1 MADEEINYESDAGL
15 DSIFFTR
22 PKGPNPPPTPYL
34 YVANCGAEAEMTYAA
49 LADVFSSFGHV
60 RRVVPAGAANLT
72 RIFVVFGGRSRAEAS
87 AAAEAAL
94 QALSGKPCADAG
106 GRKMHIQF
114 AVGKRSAPVEHP
126 VVHHNVDALAIP
138 GLFLHLD
145 FVTPEMEQTR
155 DIEKD
160 KWIGPLPAAVSDFVS
175 RAEQLPELTGCPEV
189 CMPLD
194 QLTEGRGGPGEENA
208 APSTSPLLPFFSLSP
223 YATDQRINES
233 ATGIN
238 EYGTG
243 VGLAPHIDTHAAF
256 EGAVLSLSLA
266 GPAIMEFRRPLGPQ
280 PVGKQ
285 PLGKKKVVGG
295 SSGSSEQGVGSE
307 ISRGSNG
314 KCESSDSACC
324 SSDDNSRGNGA
335 VSGVSQISTNHSSS
349 NSSDCSAVRAEEK
362 AGVEAKEVAT
372 PNERRAE
379 ENREEERRAEE
390 RKTEERRAED
400 RRVLFLPPRSL
411 LVLTGE
417 ARYAWS
423 HYIPNH
429 KIDHING
436 QVFPR
441 APRRVSYT
449 FRRVRFGPCGCAYPE
464 FCDAPRMESVAGN
477 GKVSTDRDRAAGS
490 EGMLVEGSGA
500 EKLLVKQKGRE
511 GMRERVGDG
520 CCGGSVVTHSHEG
533 VAECGEEGEKGKKEE
548 QRMGGGNDG
557 EPVMTHSHEGV
568 EERAEEERAEREDG
582 KESSI
587 PPHVDPPNLLYS
599 PQTTPAVERDFV
611 HKVYD
616 AIAPHFSATRFARW
630 PKVAE
635 FLLSLPPGSL
645 VLDAGCGNGK
655 YLNGGLPIPPAL
667 PSAASVSVSAS
678 SSLSMRTSSSP
689 FPSSSS
695 TPSSSTPFP
704 PSSSPSSAPT
714 RPPAVLIG
722 CDISPPLVSI
732 CTQRGF
738 EAFVADTL
746 SLPLASSRFDAAIS
760 VAVLHHLSS
769 ETRRKHALR
778 EMLRVVRKGGRVL
791 VTVWAREQENPGLLD
806 KWTPLIGRMADKWVG
821 DVEAGGGEEKGGERE
836 GRAGGGLGGIE
847 EERETSNEEN
857 ACPRRG
863 SAGKEVPGEKGATAG
878 EGMSEESAAGGSGE
892 KNPNPELGRG
902 GSGEERTGES
912 EQGKVTGEEASQEF
926 LVPWHLPCHRVEIGS
941 AAAAQHV
948 ASGFARRDEAK
959 GSVVYNRYYYVFT
972 QGELERLITEIGG
985 ASIVESFYDKSNW
998 CVIMEKL

>member
-145 FVTPEMEQTR
+145 FVTPEMEQSLLEFADGNDWHYLTKRRVQHHGYAFNYSTR

-295 SSGSSEQGVGSE
+295 SSGSSEQGVG
-307 ISRGSNG
+307 R
-314 KCESSDSACC
+314 
-324 SSDDNSRGNGA
+324 
-335 VSGVSQISTNHSSS
+335 
-349 NSSDCSAVRAEEK
+349 
-362 AGVEAKEVAT
+362 
-372 PNERRAE
+372 
-379 ENREEERRAEE
+379 
-390 RKTEERRAED
+390 
-400 RRVLFLPPRSL
+400 
-411 LVLTGE
+411 E

>member
-145 FVTPEMEQTR
+145 FVTPEMEQSLLEFADGNDWHYLTKRRVQHHGYAFNYSTR

-233 ATGIN
+233 ATGVGLAPHIDTHAAFEGAALTLSQAGPAISGIN

-295 SSGSSEQGVGSE
+295 SSGSSEQGVG
-307 ISRGSNG
+307 I
-314 KCESSDSACC
+314 
-324 SSDDNSRGNGA
+324 
-335 VSGVSQISTNHSSS
+335 
-349 NSSDCSAVRAEEK
+349 
-362 AGVEAKEVAT
+362 
-372 PNERRAE
+372 
-379 ENREEERRAEE
+379 
-390 RKTEERRAED
+390 
-400 RRVLFLPPRSL
+400 
-411 LVLTGE
+411 
-417 ARYAWS
+417 
-423 HYIPNH
+423 
-429 KIDHING
+429 
-436 QVFPR
+436 
-441 APRRVSYT
+441 
-449 FRRVRFGPCGCAYPE
+449 
-464 FCDAPRMESVAGN
+464 
-477 GKVSTDRDRAAGS
+477 
-490 EGMLVEGSGA
+490 
-500 EKLLVKQKGRE
+500 
-511 GMRERVGDG
+511 
-520 CCGGSVVTHSHEG
+520 
-533 VAECGEEGEKGKKEE
+533 
-548 QRMGGGNDG
+548 
-557 EPVMTHSHEGV
+557 
-568 EERAEEERAEREDG
+568 
-582 KESSI
+582 
-587 PPHVDPPNLLYS
+587 
-599 PQTTPAVERDFV
+599 ERDFV

-714 RPPAVLIG
+714 RPPAG
-722 CDISPPLVSI
+722 
-732 CTQRGF
+732 G
-738 EAFVADTL
+738 E
-746 SLPLASSRFDAAIS
+746 
-760 VAVLHHLSS
+760 
-769 ETRRKHALR
+769 E
-778 EMLRVVRKGGRVL
+778 GGRVL

-821 DVEAGGGEEKGGERE
+821 DVEAGGGEEKGGGEGRE
-836 GRAGGGLGGIE
+836 GGE
-847 EERETSNEEN
+847 EDW
-857 ACPRRG
+857 
-863 SAGKEVPGEKGATAG
+863 
-878 EGMSEESAAGGSGE
+878 GGSRRKERPVTRRMRVQGGAQLE
-892 KNPNPELGRG
+892 KRFQEKR
-902 GSGEERTGES
+902 EQQ
-912 EQGKVTGEEASQEF
+912 QGKG
-926 LVPWHLPCHRVEIGS
+926 
-941 AAAAQHV
+941 
-948 ASGFARRDEAK
+948 
-959 GSVVYNRYYYVFT
+959 
-972 QGELERLITEIGG
+972 
-985 ASIVESFYDKSNW
+985 
-998 CVIMEKL
+998 

>member
-15 DSIFFTR
+15 DSLFFTR

-87 AAAEAAL
+87 AAAESAL
-94 QALSGKPCADAG
+94 QALSGKPCAEAG

-114 AVGKRSAPVEHP
+114 AVGKRSAP
-126 VVHHNVDALAIP
+126 
-138 GLFLHLD
+138 
-145 FVTPEMEQTR
+145 TR

-194 QLTEGRGGPGEENA
+194 QLT
-208 APSTSPLLPFFSLSP
+208 
-223 YATDQRINES
+223 
-233 ATGIN
+233 IN
-238 EYGTG
+238 EYATG

-266 GPAIMEFRRPLGPQ
+266 GPAIMEFRRPMGPQ

-285 PLGKKKVVGG
+285 PLGKKKVVAQATAGGEAEEGATLRGETGG
-295 SSGSSEQGVGSE
+295 S
-307 ISRGSNG
+307 
-314 KCESSDSACC
+314 D
-324 SSDDNSRGNGA
+324 
-335 VSGVSQISTNHSSS
+335 
-349 NSSDCSAVRAEEK
+349 
-362 AGVEAKEVAT
+362 
-372 PNERRAE
+372 ERRAEE
-379 ENREEERRAEE
+379 ENREEENRAEE
-390 RKTEERRAED
+390 KRGDEKRTEEKRAEEKRGDGKRAED

-436 QVFPR
+436 QDFPR

-464 FCDAPRMESVAGN
+464 FCDAPRMESVAEN
-477 GKVSTDRDRAAGS
+477 GKVPTDRDRAAGS
-490 EGMLVEGSGA
+490 EGVLVERTGA
-500 EKLLVKQKGRE
+500 GRLLVKEKGSE
-511 GMRERVGDG
+511 GMRRRVEDG
-520 CCGGSVVTHSHEG
+520 CCGGSVG
-533 VAECGEEGEKGKKEE
+533 
-548 QRMGGGNDG
+548 
-557 EPVMTHSHEGV
+557 THSHEGV
-568 EERAEEERAEREDG
+568 EECAEEGEEEKKEEQRVAGGSDGETVVTHSHQGVRECGGEEEEEERAEEEEG
-582 KESSI
+582 KGITAS
-587 PPHVDPPNLLYS
+587 PHVDPSKTLESPQTTPAVERDLVHKVYDAIAPHFNPSDAAAS

-635 FLLSLPPGSL
+635 FLLSLPRGSL
-645 VLDAGCGNGK
+645 VLDAG
-655 YLNGGLPIPPAL
+655 
-667 PSAASVSVSAS
+667 
-678 SSLSMRTSSSP
+678 
-689 FPSSSS
+689 
-695 TPSSSTPFP
+695 
-704 PSSSPSSAPT
+704 
-714 RPPAVLIG
+714 
-722 CDISPPLVSI
+722 PPLVSI
-732 CTQRGF
+732 CSQRGF

-778 EMLRVVRKGGRVL
+778 EMLRVVKKGGRVL

-806 KWTPLIGRMADKWVG
+806 KWTPLIGRMADRWVG
-821 DVEAGGGEEKGGERE
+821 DVGEGGGEERGRERGGERE
-836 GRAGGGLGGIE
+836 ERTGGGLGGIE
-847 EERETSNEEN
+847 EDRETSNEEN

-863 SAGKEVPGEKGATAG
+863 LEGKEILREEAATAG
-878 EGMSEESAAGGSGE
+878 EGTSAQSAEAGKGAENLNLAELRGGGSGE
-892 KNPNPELGRG
+892 VKAGGGSELGK
-902 GSGEERTGES
+902 STG
-912 EQGKVTGEEASQEF
+912 VEASQEF

-972 QGELERLITEIGG
+972 RGELER
-985 ASIVESFYDKSNW
+985 
-998 CVIMEKL
+998 

>member
-1 MADEEINYESDAGL
+1 MADEEINYESNAGL

-145 FVTPEMEQTR
+145 FVTPEMEQSLLEFADGNDWHYLTKRRVQHHGYAFNYSTR

-233 ATGIN
+233 ATG
-238 EYGTG
+238 

-256 EGAVLSLSLA
+256 EGAALTLSQAGPAIMEFKRPLGLQPVALLPSPSPPPSLA
-266 GPAIMEFRRPLGPQ
+266 DQRVRDRAIMEFRRPLGPQ

-295 SSGSSEQGVGSE
+295 SSGSSEQGVG
-307 ISRGSNG
+307 R
-314 KCESSDSACC
+314 
-324 SSDDNSRGNGA
+324 
-335 VSGVSQISTNHSSS
+335 
-349 NSSDCSAVRAEEK
+349 
-362 AGVEAKEVAT
+362 
-372 PNERRAE
+372 
-379 ENREEERRAEE
+379 
-390 RKTEERRAED
+390 
-400 RRVLFLPPRSL
+400 
-411 LVLTGE
+411 E

>member
-1 MADEEINYESDAGL
+1 M
-15 DSIFFTR
+15 
-22 PKGPNPPPTPYL
+22 
-34 YVANCGAEAEMTYAA
+34 
-49 LADVFSSFGHV
+49 
-60 RRVVPAGAANLT
+60 
-72 RIFVVFGGRSRAEAS
+72 
-87 AAAEAAL
+87 
-94 QALSGKPCADAG
+94 
-106 GRKMHIQF
+106 
-114 AVGKRSAPVEHP
+114 
-126 VVHHNVDALAIP
+126 
-138 GLFLHLD
+138 
-145 FVTPEMEQTR
+145 
-155 DIEKD
+155 
-160 KWIGPLPAAVSDFVS
+160 
-175 RAEQLPELTGCPEV
+175 
-189 CMPLD
+189 
-194 QLTEGRGGPGEENA
+194 
-208 APSTSPLLPFFSLSP
+208 
-223 YATDQRINES
+223 
-233 ATGIN
+233 
-238 EYGTG
+238 
-243 VGLAPHIDTHAAF
+243 
-256 EGAVLSLSLA
+256 
-266 GPAIMEFRRPLGPQ
+266 GPQ

-295 SSGSSEQGVGSE
+295 SSEQSGSNGNSERSGSSGNSGNS
-307 ISRGSNG
+307 GNSNG
-314 KCESSDSACC
+314 KCESSDGACC
-324 SSDDNSRGNGA
+324 SSDAYSHNS
-335 VSGVSQISTNHSSS
+335 STNGC
-349 NSSDCSAVRAEEK
+349 CSMKAQATAGGEAEE
-362 AGVEAKEVAT
+362 GAKLRGET
-372 PNERRAE
+372 GGSDERRAEE
-379 ENREEERRAEE
+379 ENREEENRAEE
-390 RKTEERRAED
+390 KRGDEKRTEEKRAEEKRGDGKRAED

-436 QVFPR
+436 QDFPR

-464 FCDAPRMESVAGN
+464 FCDAPRMESVAEN
-477 GKVSTDRDRAAGS
+477 GKVPTDRDRAAGS
-490 EGMLVEGSGA
+490 EGVLVERTGA
-500 EKLLVKQKGRE
+500 GRLLVKEKGSE
-511 GMRERVGDG
+511 GMRRRVEDG

-533 VAECGEEGEKGKKEE
+533 VEECAEEGEEEKKEE
-548 QRMGGGNDG
+548 QRVAGGNDG
-557 EPVMTHSHEGV
+557 ETVVTQHSHEGV
-568 EERAEEERAEREDG
+568 RECGGEEEEEERAEEEEG
-582 KESSI
+582 KGITASA
-587 PPHVDPPNLLYS
+587 HVDPSNTLESPQTTPAVERDSVHKVYDAIAPHFNPSDAAAS

-635 FLLSLPPGSL
+635 FLLSLPRGSL

-667 PSAASVSVSAS
+667 PSSASVSVSAS
-678 SSLSMRTSSSP
+678 SSLSTRTSSSP

-695 TPSSSTPFP
+695 TPSSSF
-704 PSSSPSSAPT
+704 SSPSSAAPP

-746 SLPLASSRFDAAIS
+746 SLPLASSRFDAVIS

-778 EMLRVVRKGGRVL
+778 EMLRVVKKGGRVL

-806 KWTPLIGRMADKWVG
+806 KWTPLIGRMADRWVG
-821 DVEAGGGEEKGGERE
+821 DVEEGGGEERGRERGGERE
-836 GRAGGGLGGIE
+836 ERTGGGLGGIE
-847 EERETSNEEN
+847 EDRETSNEEN

-863 SAGKEVPGEKGATAG
+863 LDGKEILREEAATAG
-878 EGMSEESAAGGSGE
+878 EGTSAQSAEAGKGAENLNLAELRGGGSGE
-892 KNPNPELGRG
+892 VKAGGGSELGK
-902 GSGEERTGES
+902 STG
-912 EQGKVTGEEASQEF
+912 VEASQEF

-972 QGELERLITEIGG
+972 RGELER
-985 ASIVESFYDKSNW
+985 
-998 CVIMEKL
+998 

>member
-1 MADEEINYESDAGL
+1 MADEEINYESNAGL

-223 YATDQRINES
+223 YATDQRINE
-233 ATGIN
+233 
-238 EYGTG
+238 YGTG

-295 SSGSSEQGVGSE
+295 SSGSSEQGVG
-307 ISRGSNG
+307 R
-314 KCESSDSACC
+314 
-324 SSDDNSRGNGA
+324 
-335 VSGVSQISTNHSSS
+335 
-349 NSSDCSAVRAEEK
+349 
-362 AGVEAKEVAT
+362 
-372 PNERRAE
+372 
-379 ENREEERRAEE
+379 
-390 RKTEERRAED
+390 
-400 RRVLFLPPRSL
+400 
-411 LVLTGE
+411 E